1 MPHELPPQYGGNPGS
16 MAVGLAVLDV
26 IEREGLVEHA
36 RSTGDAFLHEL
47 KLLKERH
54 SCIGDVR

>member
-1 MPHELPPQYGGNPGS
+1 MS

-26 IEREGLVEHA
+26 IEREGLVGHA
-36 RSTGDAFLHEL
+36 HRTGELFLQEL
-47 KLLKERH
+47 RLLKERH